1 MSSSIWKT
9 VISKIIGCLETF
21 FQKIKTNCIITYSIK
36 HFKPLS
42 PLNYIGFDEKREFIK
57 DNLSEH
63 WLGNR
68 FIGLRL
74 NYILFCFSPQR
85 LTNCGAYNETK

>member
-1 MSSSIWKT
+1 MN
-9 VISKIIGCLETF
+9 F
-21 FQKIKTNCIITYSIK
+21 
-36 HFKPLS
+36 
-42 PLNYIGFDEKREFIK
+42 IGFDEKREFIK

-74 NYILFCFSPQR
+74 NYILYFVFPHKGLQTVESTMKQNNV
-85 LTNCGAYNETK
+85 LKSDSVKQKYMYFLY